1 MQVCHEIDQ
10 TRQAVITAR
19 RAGRTVGFVP
29 TMGALHAG
37 HLSLVDAARKETD
50 FVVVSIY
57 VNPIQF
63 GPAEDVDTYPR
74 PLQADLDLCRQ
85 HGVDLVF
92 APSDRVMYGQ
102 TRLTTVHVA
111 DITEPLCGRHRPGH
125 FDGVTT
131 VVAKL
136 FNIIPADVAY
146 FGQKDA
152 QQALVIRRM
161 VRDLNIPIQIRI
173 GPTTRESDGLALS
186 SRNKYLDPEQRKQAA
201 CLYKAL
207 TTAKEAVAAGR
218 RDCKVLI
225 EQMKQVIHS
234 AGPARIDYI
243 AIVDPATLNPLE
255 TVAGPALI
263 ALAVKIGQARLID
276 NIVLDED
283 GREITI
289 NGLSVS

>member
-201 CLYKAL
+201 CLYQAL

-289 NGLSVS
+289 NSLSVS